1 MSRGRIGLIAGL
13 ALLAAVCIAFALYLH
28 GKSLT
33 LRITEPQ
40 MREQLAMRFPIERTS
55 LLLLRWRLTNPQV
68 SFLPQRQRVV
78 LGLDARLNARLDG
91 QRDDLGGRIEVETA
105 LRYDTGRGA
114 FFLIDPVITRLAI
127 DGIPEAHVM
136 RVQTSVRGVLAEMF
150 AQVPVYTL
158 RQADLFQDTARR
170 VLEEVRIEDE
180 SIVVVLGL

>member
-1 MSRGRIGLIAGL
+1 M
-13 ALLAAVCIAFALYLH
+13 
-28 GKSLT
+28 
-33 LRITEPQ
+33 
-40 MREQLAMRFPIERTS
+40 
-55 LLLLRWRLTNPQV
+55 
-68 SFLPQRQRVV
+68 
-78 LGLDARLNARLDG
+78 
-91 QRDDLGGRIEVETA
+91 ETA

-114 FFLIDPVITRLAI
+114 FFLVDPVITRLAI